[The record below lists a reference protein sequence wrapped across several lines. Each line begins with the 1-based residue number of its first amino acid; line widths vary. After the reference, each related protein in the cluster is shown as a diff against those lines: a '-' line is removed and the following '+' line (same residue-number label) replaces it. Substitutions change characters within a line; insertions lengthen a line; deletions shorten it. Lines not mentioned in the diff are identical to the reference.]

1 MFRFY
6 DLIHYVNLQ
15 ILYIYFSRKFKLLQ
29 FIYFDSNFELLVS
42 SIQIFF
48 LTPEITR
55 YVTKFEEKK
64 LRENFRSINRPN
76 RFIDLADGNHLKIGR
91 KDGTSNHLR
100 NSKQWRLLFTP
111 WWNEE
116 NGEAWMHFSR
126 HIGHRIITPC
136 TEPRKFAASCDLLPP

>member
-29 FIYFDSNFELLVS
+29 FIYFDSNLELIVS

-76 RFIDLADGNHLKIGR
+76 RFIDLAMQIISRSVEKMVRRITWGIPNSGDYFSLRDETKKTAKRECISR
-91 KDGTSNHLR
+91 GTSA
-100 NSKQWRLLFTP
+100 TV
-111 WWNEE
+111 
-116 NGEAWMHFSR
+116 
-126 HIGHRIITPC
+126 
-136 TEPRKFAASCDLLPP
+136 

>member
-6 DLIHYVNLQ
+6 DLINYVKSTDNARLF
-15 ILYIYFSRKFKLLQ
+15 LTK
-29 FIYFDSNFELLVS
+29 
-42 SIQIFF
+42 IQI
-48 LTPEITR
+48 IAI
-55 YVTKFEEKK
+55 YVIVIRMLQNTSQNSKKKK
-64 LRENFRSINRPN
+64 LRKHLDRLIDLSMQIVSKSVEKTNTWNHLENF
-76 RFIDLADGNHLKIGR
+76 
-91 KDGTSNHLR
+91 
-100 NSKQWRLLFTP
+100 KQWILLFTP